1 MKVAV
6 LNMKVASR
14 ESIARIRRCGVDVVV
29 GADYD
34 ADILL
39 VRNMAEDFHKFKR
52 LKWMHTT
59 FAGVDK
65 FLMGD
70 VRNSKVILTNSKGIY
85 DTTVG
90 EHAVAMMLALN
101 RGMKSANLYQEKKE
115 WKVFE
120 QADELFGKTV
130 GIVGAGSIGQHIA
143 KICKAFGCKTMG
155 TNRSGRKCK
164 YIDKIL
170 PSKKLRELLKESDYV
185 VICLP
190 LTDETRRSI
199 GKKEFA
205 KMKKSSILI
214 NIGRGAVL
222 DEKALIAALK
232 NSRIRGAGL
241 DVFEQEPLP
250 KSSKLWKMKNVI
262 ITAHYAGY
270 TPYHEERAVELF
282 CKNLEAF
289 MKGKKMQNVID
300 KNKGY

>member
-39 VRNMAEDFHKFKR
+39 VRNVAEDFRKYKK
-52 LKWMHTT
+52 LKWIHTT

-65 FLMGD
+65 FLMGGIG
-70 VRNSKVILTNSKGIY
+70 NSKAILTNSKGIY

-90 EHAVAMMLALN
+90 EHAVALMLALN
-101 RGMKSANLYQEKKE
+101 RGLKSAILYQEKKE

>member
-6 LNMKVASR
+6 LNTKVASR

-39 VRNMAEDFHKFKR
+39 VR
-52 LKWMHTT
+52 
-59 FAGVDK
+59 
-65 FLMGD
+65 
-70 VRNSKVILTNSKGIY
+70 KVILTNSKGIY

-101 RGMKSANLYQEKKE
+101 RGLKSAILYQEKKE

-120 QADELFGKTV
+120 HADELFGKTV
-130 GIVGAGSIGQHIA
+130 GIVGAG
-143 KICKAFGCKTMG
+143 
-155 TNRSGRKCK
+155 
-164 YIDKIL
+164 
-170 PSKKLRELLKESDYV
+170 
-185 VICLP
+185 
-190 LTDETRRSI
+190 
-199 GKKEFA
+199 
-205 KMKKSSILI
+205 
-214 NIGRGAVL
+214 L
-222 DEKALIAALK
+222 DEKALIDSLK
-232 NSRIRGAGL
+232 NSRMGGAGL
-241 DVFEQEPLP
+241 DVFENEPLP